1 MRSEDGTER
10 ALGEII
16 YHFDIDRQSIPLK
29 QFVDTAR
36 SSQTILDEFIEQ
48 VFDKKIRYELRVLPP
63 EPGGF
68 VEALDLIILS
78 GAGAA
83 WAALGTDVGKAYFKG
98 LTGEEPS
105 YWAEKLGQ
113 KTRKLLKKKAT
124 ASGEL
129 STEPEVNTV
138 AIPIEAEIVSD
149 ADRDAELL
157 VEFLIS
163 FLAANIDRL
172 EKVGITPAKFR
183 KAYAAR
189 NALYKACIDNP
200 EIDGLSFDRSHEFP
214 LKRADF
220 PRLIAQIPDQVE
232 VTTDAP
238 MSWSVEAVDI
248 VVNSPNWKRDG
259 RKWQAA
265 TNKFQDIAF
274 SVEDD
279 TFWHHVQIK
288 DIQPDIRDNMRVQW
302 AYPAGLSKPSHV
314 RVLRVLSYNGTKISD
329 PMSEA
334 ELQTELEEASAIEP
348 ETPGLFDHSPDN
360 PRDNNDGG
368 ED

>member
-1 MRSEDGTER
+1 MRSEDDTER

-29 QFVDTAR
+29 QFVDTA
-36 SSQTILDEFIEQ
+36 SSSRTILDEFNEQ
-48 VFDKKIRYELRVLPP
+48 IFDKKIRYELRVLPP

-68 VEALDLIILS
+68 VEALGLIILE
-78 GAGAA
+78 GVGLA
-83 WAALGTDVGKAYFKG
+83 WSALGTDVGKAYFKG

-105 YWAEKLGQ
+105 DLAEKFGQ
-113 KTRKLLKKKAT
+113 KTRRLLKKKAT

-129 STEPEVNTV
+129 STESEVNTV

-149 ADRDAELL
+149 ADRDADLL
-157 VEFLIS
+157 VKFLIS
-163 FLAANIDRL
+163 FLAANIDKL
-172 EKVGITPAKFR
+172 EKVGITPTKFR

-189 NALYKACIDNP
+189 NVLYKACIDNP

-220 PRLIAQIPDQVE
+220 LRLIIQIPDQVE
-232 VTTDAP
+232 VNTDAP

-265 TNKFQDIAF
+265 SNKFQDIAF
-274 SVEDD
+274 SIEDA

-302 AYPAGLSKPSHV
+302 ALSGRFIQAVPCSGAEGLILQWHQNFRSDDGYRIAG
-314 RVLRVLSYNGTKISD
+314 RTGRGFSY
-329 PMSEA
+329 
-334 ELQTELEEASAIEP
+334 
-348 ETPGLFDHSPDN
+348 
-360 PRDNNDGG
+360 
-368 ED
+368 